1 MPPVV
6 SLDSLCVPQP
16 FRQLSCSK
24 LPNHVFPFFG
34 MAAAIAGGESGGA
47 GGAGG
52 SDPPQ
57 YPWRKDEVMDN
68 LPPPPSQEEEEDMSQ
83 FSRRLCKKC
92 GKNEY
97 LRKGGC
103 ANPSCV
109 PWFNNYFLFRAV
121 L

>member
-1 MPPVV
+1 
-6 SLDSLCVPQP
+6 
-16 FRQLSCSK
+16 
-24 LPNHVFPFFG
+24 

-83 FSRRLCKKC
+83 FSRRFCKKC